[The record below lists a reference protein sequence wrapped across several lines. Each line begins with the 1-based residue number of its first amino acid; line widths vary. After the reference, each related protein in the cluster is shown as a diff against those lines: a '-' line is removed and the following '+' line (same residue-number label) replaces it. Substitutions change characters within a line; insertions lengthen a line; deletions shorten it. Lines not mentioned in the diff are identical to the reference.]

1 MNKIFFLYVMFFRVL
16 IDVCWKEKYIV
27 VRFIRDLIVG
37 IIVGIIV
44 ISLAMALVI
53 GSGVVF

>member
-1 MNKIFFLYVMFFRVL
+1 MFFCVL

-27 VRFIRDLIVG
+27 VWFICDLIVG

-44 ISLAMALVI
+44 ILLVMVLVI

>member
-1 MNKIFFLYVMFFRVL
+1 MFFRVL